1 MPVPLSVSEWLMCL
15 PSVLC
20 LLIYGWAKLF
30 RDQYKR
36 ISDHLA
42 TGITDGLVVKIPCII
57 CVLAFRAILVLCVP
71 AWAILVYLFPALCP
85 VKQPCFDTTPCN
97 KSSVWAPQN
106 RYLMSLAEGVEAE
119 ILAQRQREANE
130 LASLKA
136 ERERAEREERAKER
150 AQRAGLLPPSI
161 SPYVVRS
168 FSDLNTPSCFS
179 TYPGQT
185 STSSN
190 PKPLPQTPFT
200 PSPPRNDSTWTPD
213 TSPSAYKSAAAD
225 LSRSLHKPDSFRA
238 TDLSPSL
245 QQCIVNRGTAV
256 YDQPT
261 SGDSEHHAVADL
273 PAWMRS
279 GDHHVAYSVGRTDD
293 GRYFVNVLGLPSMYL
308 DPQGK
313 TYVPLHG
320 FREDEATATEMVRR
334 RLQGY

>member
-42 TGITDGLVVKIPCII
+42 TGITDGLVVKTPCII

-245 QQCIVNRGTAV
+245 EQSIVNRGVGVNDHSNSGEKSATRLPTCQPGRIVAIITWPTASARRTTV
-256 YDQPT
+256 GLSSMCRACLACT
-261 SGDSEHHAVADL
+261 SIREGRRMCHCTASAG
-273 PAWMRS
+273 MR
-279 GDHHVAYSVGRTDD
+279 R
-293 GRYFVNVLGLPSMYL
+293 P
-308 DPQGK
+308 
-313 TYVPLHG
+313 
-320 FREDEATATEMVRR
+320 ERR
-334 RLQGY
+334 W